1 MKVEW
6 LGTCINWMD
15 QLDGKM
21 LHRDTFEN
29 NIIITTRT
37 AERCTFVLVIHGS
50 IHLGETVHWPASRAL
65 DLPRRRTI
73 TDYHAR
79 STP

>member
-1 MKVEW
+1 MKLEW

-29 NIIITTRT
+29 NIVITTRT
-37 AERCTFVLVIHGS
+37 AERCTFVLVIHTVEPLLNGVRGS
-50 IHLGETVHWPASRAL
+50 LVSSQRIVCAGRNRRSR
-65 DLPRRRTI
+65 
-73 TDYHAR
+73 
-79 STP
+79 